1 MNRFHSTALALALT
15 LGVSTSAL
23 AQSHTVR
30 IEAGQVFVDGT
41 LQPADRLP
49 AGLDLDGLSASLSFS
64 GGTHFRLGNQAFYI
78 EEGRLIAAEPHEDDF
93 VVFVGRQSPRTN
105 LFTVRPSTALD
116 LFANKRTGEGSSPVR
131 IYFDVLDGQLE
142 AMHELHNEFDRTR
155 SIGLAERM
163 YQESSETA
171 EMVKAFPRVELQTY
185 LQDLQGRDSGLY
197 DGIVKE
203 HLMEMETRRL
213 ASQIMSTS
221 DEGQRQSL
229 RSQLA
234 ERLGEIF
241 ELKQENRRAEI
252 EQLDDRLR
260 ELRSLMDAREKRKA
274 ELIENRI
281 QELLRG
287 SD

>member
-1 MNRFHSTALALALT
+1 MNRFHSTALVLVLT

-23 AQSHTVR
+23 AQSHTIR

-41 LQPADRLP
+41 LQPVDRLP
-49 AGLDLDGLSASLSFS
+49 DDLDLDGLSASLSFS
-64 GGTHFRLGNQAFYI
+64 GGTHFRLGDQAFYI
-78 EEGRLIAAEPHEDDF
+78 EDGRLVAAEPHEDDF
-93 VVFVGRQSPRTN
+93 VVFVGKQSPRN
-105 LFTVRPSTALD
+105 LFTLRPMNGLD
-116 LFANKRTGEGSSPVR
+116 LFANQRTDEGNSPVR
-131 IYFDVLDGQLE
+131 VYFDVLDGQLE
-142 AMHELHNEFDRTR
+142 AMHKLHNEFDRTR

-185 LQDLQGRDSGLY
+185 LLDLQGRDSGLY

-260 ELRSLMDAREKRKA
+260 ELRSLMDAREKRKT
-274 ELIENRI
+274 ELIESRI

-287 SD
+287 SH